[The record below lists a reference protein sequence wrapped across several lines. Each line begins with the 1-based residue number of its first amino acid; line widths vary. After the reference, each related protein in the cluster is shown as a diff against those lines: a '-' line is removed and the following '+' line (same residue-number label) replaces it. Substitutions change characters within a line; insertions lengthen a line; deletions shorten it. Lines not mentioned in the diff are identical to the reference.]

1 MCNNKS
7 FFLNFRPS
15 SADLL
20 GSGGSGPGVP
30 DSDNVM
36 TIPITKGGMGF
47 GFTIADSQ
55 FGQKVKKILDRP
67 RYVRNIGLNL
77 SNIGQKWTKINFE
90 GLICTKMSNQTFE
103 NWPKHNFGTFCKSK
117 MSKNWVLAN
126 FQWSDLNFCTNQTFA
141 NWPKPNFG
149 PLASQKCD
157 KKKLW
162 TKMYH
167 FFFAGAKTSKR
178 VTSS

>member
-1 MCNNKS
+1 MSILKGENLSKS
-7 FFLNFRPS
+7 PLFVKKAQIFCDSNQFTKLNFRPS

-67 RYVRNIGLNL
+67 RYVL
-77 SNIGQKWTKINFE
+77 TKIA
-90 GLICTKMSNQTFE
+90 Q
-103 NWPKHNFGTFCKSK
+103 NWRKIRTI
-117 MSKNWVLAN
+117 
-126 FQWSDLNFCTNQTFA
+126 
-141 NWPKPNFG
+141 
-149 PLASQKCD
+149 
-157 KKKLW
+157 
-162 TKMYH
+162 
-167 FFFAGAKTSKR
+167 FFPGAKTSKR